1 MLLTF
6 LSASVPL
13 TKTITN
19 TNGVITKDSYPL
31 QSKFTS
37 NSVEVD
43 SVAKL
48 FEAIKQMSQHKD
60 KPCLLKGTLAQP
72 LVNESRKHST
82 RTNTPTALSIFDLD
96 SAPFNNPDEYMKSVG
111 LGDIS
116 YVVQYSSSYKLNKKD
131 KTLSCHIF
139 CLLSEARPAPELKAW
154 LMHLN
159 LTTEVLKQALTLS
172 NSQVALHWPLDI
184 TCCQNDK
191 LIYIAEPTFV
201 GMQSPVPID
210 ERIQLVKRELDAIPV
225 ERIALRPMDAL
236 KKEQRRILNE
246 LQTAAG
252 ITPTKAKTKMVGEY
266 EVQTGVGEIAQY
278 NIIDCGEYN
287 RIDLN
292 GGDSRAYYHRKDDP
306 TYLHNFKGEPSVLL
320 KEILPQY
327 YADLVRDRSNQDAT
341 PLADG
346 QTLLLAYR
354 DKVTADYYKGTWNET
369 TQVLD
374 LNKVKSRDQLA
385 DFLMGH
391 GRQLGDF
398 VPEWQTVFDPAREIV
413 VDEVEHILNR
423 FQPSHY
429 MKEANQKKGNFPS
442 IQRLIDSAVG
452 TGPIQV
458 HFVNWLAYMFQ
469 FKKKPMTSWVLH
481 GTFGCLTGDTV
492 IGFNRGSRNGIRNLT
507 IKEAYE
513 KWTGTYKLG
522 TGRGKGWDM
531 SLPTYTKSVVAPGQ
545 LKLNRVLKIIQSGVK
560 QVYTLTT
567 SSGKSVRAT
576 AEHPFMRPGGTF
588 TKLSKLRIGDEIL
601 AEGTAPTAGAKRK
614 KHQRKTT
621 YSIPYH
627 PYAWD
632 HYINGKNYKR
642 SHTARLIVEAHQNGL
657 TLDELISILRT
668 DKVKAASLK
677 YIPADHAV
685 HHRNHVESDDAL
697 NNLEVMTSAQHD
709 AHHSSQ
715 TTKRKSPTAVER
727 VISIT
732 KGAKEMTY
740 DIAME
745 APHNNYV
752 ANGLVVH
759 NTGKGMLVGKVIA
772 PLFGHEYVHQ
782 MRASELNEQFNGWLE
797 NSLVVFIDEIDAGM
811 FTNPKSTNSNLKKYI
826 TDSPLTIRRMRTD
839 SYMVPN
845 FTGFIFGSNEKQPV
859 YVPMGDRRYN
869 VGSFQ
874 SERYFPTDDELDAM
888 PGEIKHFAH
897 FLQHYK
903 VSDKAAHSVLQT
915 EEREAIQQ
923 LGMTSIDQLANDL
936 LEGNLGGMLEALPD
950 TQLMDSMGVVNP
962 TSAAYINI
970 VKRFAHEPVS
980 RITRDELAVLF
991 THCVGKVPEGA
1002 HKFTAFLRHH
1012 GITTKVLRV
1021 GNETPRGL
1029 EVKWKITADDRE
1041 FIAQAFPN
1049 KPAKLKAVK

>member
-13 TKTITN
+13 TKTITK
-19 TNGVITKDSYPL
+19 TTVGGVSTITKDSYPL

-37 NSVEVD
+37 NAIEVD
-43 SVAKL
+43 TVARL
-48 FEAIKQMSQHKD
+48 YEAIKQMSQHPD
-60 KPCLLKGTLAQP
+60 KPCLLKGGLAQP
-72 LVNESRKHST
+72 LNNESRKHST
-82 RTNTPTALSIFDLD
+82 KTNTTTAWVVKDLD
-96 SAPFNNPDEYMKSVG
+96 SAPFNTPDEYMKSVG

-139 CLLSEARPAPELKAW
+139 CLLSEPRPAPELKAW

-172 NSQVALHWPLDI
+172 NSQIALHWPLDI

-191 LIYIAEPTFV
+191 LIYIAEPNFV
-201 GMQSPVPID
+201 GMESPVPIG

-225 ERIALRPMDAL
+225 QRIALRPMDTL
-236 KKEQRRILNE
+236 KKEQRRILND
-246 LQTAAG
+246 LQIAAG
-252 ITPTKAKTKMVGEY
+252 LTPTKAKTKMVGEY
-266 EVQTGVGEIAQY
+266 EVQSGVSEIAQY
-278 NIIDCGEYN
+278 QIIDCGEYN

-354 DKVTADYYKGTWNET
+354 DKVTADYYKGTWNEA
-369 TQVLD
+369 TQLLD
-374 LNKVKSRDQLA
+374 LHKVKSRDQLQ
-385 DFLMGH
+385 DFLLGH
-391 GRQLGDF
+391 GRALGDF
-398 VPEWQTVFDPAREIV
+398 VPEWQTVFNPASAIV

-429 MKEANQKKGNFPS
+429 MQAANQKKGHFPG

-452 TGPIQV
+452 TGDIQA
-458 HFVNWLAYMFQ
+458 HFLNWLAYMFQ

-481 GTFGCLTGDTV
+481 GTFG
-492 IGFNRGSRNGIRNLT
+492 
-507 IKEAYE
+507 
-513 KWTGTYKLG
+513 
-522 TGRGKGWDM
+522 
-531 SLPTYTKSVVAPGQ
+531 
-545 LKLNRVLKIIQSGVK
+545 
-560 QVYTLTT
+560 
-567 SSGKSVRAT
+567 
-576 AEHPFMRPGGTF
+576 
-588 TKLSKLRIGDEIL
+588 
-601 AEGTAPTAGAKRK
+601 
-614 KHQRKTT
+614 
-621 YSIPYH
+621 
-627 PYAWD
+627 
-632 HYINGKNYKR
+632 
-642 SHTARLIVEAHQNGL
+642 
-657 TLDELISILRT
+657 
-668 DKVKAASLK
+668 
-677 YIPADHAV
+677 
-685 HHRNHVESDDAL
+685 
-697 NNLEVMTSAQHD
+697 
-709 AHHSSQ
+709 
-715 TTKRKSPTAVER
+715 
-727 VISIT
+727 
-732 KGAKEMTY
+732 
-740 DIAME
+740 
-745 APHNNYV
+745 
-752 ANGLVVH
+752 
-759 NTGKGMLVGKVIA
+759 TGKGMLVGKVVA

-811 FTNPKSTNSNLKKYI
+811 FTNAKSTNSNLKKYI

-874 SERYFPTDDELDAM
+874 AERYFPSDDELDAM
-888 PGEIKHFAH
+888 PGELKHFAH

-903 VSDKAAHSVLQT
+903 VSEKAARSVLQT

-950 TQLMDSMGVVNP
+950 TRLMDSMGVVNP
-962 TSAAYINI
+962 TAAAYTAI
-970 VKRFAHEPVS
+970 VRRFCQDATAGDDERPANTVRNTVTRERTPPTS
-980 RITRDELAVLF
+980 KITRDELAVLF

-1021 GNETPRGL
+1021 DGETPRGL
-1029 EVKWKITADDRE
+1029 EVTWKITADDRAC
-1041 FIAQAFPN
+1041 IVDVFPS
-1049 KPAKLKAVK
+1049 KPTKLKAVK